1 MADSLPPIE
10 LQPQAKT
17 VQELAAINS
26 KEVPERYIRKGDNSE
41 ALGASFPVLD
51 VPTIDFDLLASSS
64 TGGEE
69 LEKLRSALIS
79 CGCIQVWFLLLCT
92 IL

>member
-1 MADSLPPIE
+1 MAEPLPSVE

-17 VQELAAINS
+17 VQELVAINS
-26 KEVPERYIRKGDNSE
+26 KEVAERYIRKGDKSE
-41 ALGASFPVLD
+41 ALDSSFPVLD
-51 VPTIDFDLLASSS
+51 VPTIDLDLLASSS
-64 TGGEE
+64 TSGEE
-69 LEKLRSALIS
+69 VEKLRSALIS